1 MIFYIDASAVVAV
14 IGREAA
20 SLSVDRVIRDPH
32 SVVLVSDL
40 VIAESA
46 AALARNGRVRGLP
59 PPEMEQLFRELDV
72 WAIGAG
78 EAAAIASADISD
90 ANAFVRL
97 PGMALR
103 APDAIHIAAAR
114 RLDATLL
121 TLDKGMALAARALGL
136 PCINPA
142 ETSALKD

>member
-1 MIFYIDASAVVAV
+1 MILYIDASAVVAV

-20 SLSVDRVIRDPH
+20 SLSVDRLIRDPD

-40 VIAESA
+40 VVAESS
-46 AALARNGRVRGLP
+46 AALARNGRVRRLP
-59 PPEMEQLFRELDV
+59 TPEMGQLFRELDV
-72 WAIGAG
+72 WALGAG
-78 EAAAIASADISD
+78 EAVPIASADISD
-90 ANAFVRL
+90 ADAFVRL

-121 TLDKGMALAARALGL
+121 TLDRGMARAAALLGL

-142 ETSALKD
+142 DASAL

>member
-1 MIFYIDASAVVAV
+1 MILYIDASAVVAV

-20 SLSVDRVIRDPH
+20 SLSVDRLIRDPD

-40 VIAESA
+40 VVAESS
-46 AALARNGRVRGLP
+46 AALARNGRVKSLP
-59 PPEMEQLFRELDV
+59 SPEMEQLFRELDV
-72 WAIGAG
+72 WALGAG
-78 EAAAIASADISD
+78 EPVPIASADISD
-90 ANAFVRL
+90 ADAFVRL

-121 TLDKGMALAARALGL
+121 TLDNGMARAAALLGV